1 MYDHVVTST
10 ENHLEIPPDNF
21 KLIFLPIHNPLLGQE
36 SFDFSE
42 SLMVIVNMLE
52 RPTGC
57 GGRGTQRWN
66 EKPIRWACENIA
78 FVLMCNITITR
89 KISAD
94 QCKRLTYPFEEMKI
108 PRKMLWQVAFFS
120 SKTTLIQKIR
130 RWNSTRLYLGKITL
144 FDWWRGALSMI
155 GEWAK

>member
-57 GGRGTQRWN
+57 GGV
-66 EKPIRWACENIA
+66 
-78 FVLMCNITITR
+78 VLSGETR
-89 KISAD
+89 NRSDERVKI
-94 QCKRLTYPFEEMKI
+94 L
-108 PRKMLWQVAFFS
+108 
-120 SKTTLIQKIR
+120 
-130 RWNSTRLYLGKITL
+130 
-144 FDWWRGALSMI
+144 LSF
-155 GEWAK
+155 